1 MASVPTYQLPM
12 GSTKAILTAR
22 DLLLARFKLGTS
34 KTCPI
39 QSNRAENYVHHIQ
52 RPQARVLGPR
62 EIRRCSSLCL
72 LPYFISCEASRCS
85 SSPVGARYDK
95 LPNHEGI
102 TARYLPIA
110 ILSLPIQGRSSIEDP
125 LPRSGP
131 DSPTDPATGGVS
143 IHERPSSRP
152 GRCKQ
157 ACFLFELTKRAPGP
171 HLHPPMKPDLNT
183 YPRRPHS
190 RSRCRL
196 VVLGRRSKVVSLG
209 TSASVNALP

>member
-1 MASVPTYQLPM
+1 MASVSTYQLPM
-12 GSTKAILTAR
+12 GSTKAIFTAQ
-22 DLLLARFKLGTS
+22 DLSLARFKLGTS

-85 SSPVGARYDK
+85 SSPVGARYDE

-152 GRCKQ
+152 G
-157 ACFLFELTKRAPGP
+157 P

-209 TSASVNALP
+209 THRCYLTLLGLTKR